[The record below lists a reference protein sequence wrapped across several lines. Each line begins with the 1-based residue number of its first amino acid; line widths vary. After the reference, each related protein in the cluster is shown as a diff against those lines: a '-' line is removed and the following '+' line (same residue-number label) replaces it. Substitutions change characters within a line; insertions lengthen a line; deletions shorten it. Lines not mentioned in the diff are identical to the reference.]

1 MSKEE
6 AYIEKFEDQEKA
18 FHDEQTNV
26 ELDEQDDSPIEEVR
40 VTVPSTYSNVAIV
53 VVLQFLEPCLISLRA
68 LLAPSQTLMIPSCPT
83 TPSVCGPWD

>member
-40 VTVPSTYSNVAIV
+40 VTVPSTYSIVAIV
-53 VVLQFLEPCLISLRA
+53 VVLQSLN
-68 LLAPSQTLMIPSCPT
+68 P
-83 TPSVCGPWD
+83 V